1 MYVNEKFFVLI
12 IFFIVFKDDQ
22 TQRMPLTVQRS
33 VRKENIK
40 FLHNKILFSPEC
52 FTFIK
57 RLVQNNVQQLVNT
70 VQQLQ
75 QFEDP
80 ASITNVNFDDE
91 FKI

>member
-1 MYVNEKFFVLI
+1 MKNFCFNHFVFI
-12 IFFIVFKDDQ
+12 IFKDDQ

-52 FTFIK
+52 FNFIK

-75 QFEDP
+75 QFEDQTL
-80 ASITNVNFDDE
+80 ITNVNFDDE